1 MKLKRLI
8 LIFGALFVSSLT
20 LASCGNE
27 DNLPSTPAEA
37 SCETHSYGA
46 WIVTKKPTETEK
58 GKAARSCKNCSS
70 VEEKELPIITSDNYE
85 IDVKTETSCSA
96 KGKNKYT
103 LKEDRNIFFEAD
115 VATLAHEGGIFCNEC
130 GESLVEDAFWDNMV
144 NVANYNQISATISEL
159 KLNNKTY
166 NNLSAQITNGEK
178 LEAFGQYETTENN
191 VTSTYY
197 FKYEEGSLYTGIKT
211 GDTIYYSY
219 SNSLTNEMINPLI
232 KYVDQETNSALFN
245 KDTLKTNLWKI
256 ADSQKNGDKYIIKP
270 SKEKITALNEDLT
283 TKSIKELANVNVS
296 QLESIINLLDKT
308 TITGLLDSASA
319 LGISINDI
327 VTPLDT
333 LLANLSIFSNTIPG
347 STAQLV
353 RDYLVKNNRVA
364 EDEIA
369 SFTSI
374 IEMLKYLDP
383 STETNKVM
391 GTDFLVDLLGIDKN
405 GKTSKEAL
413 TAKLDELLGL
423 TVYDLIPKVVTFI
436 PLSSTALK
444 TLVTSYIDSMGTK
457 YNPEI
462 VVSST
467 GVIESIIV
475 KSGNDTIIE
484 VKNNNTITRDFTIET
499 EIKALNAKLT
509 QTVKNDIIANIKAN
523 LATNAPKF
531 GTQTTNEGTWEE
543 NTLVSNE
550 AFDENNTKSRIT
562 YDLNNVF
569 NSYSF
574 VKNGTTYQM
583 SFDIPYDTNVP
594 DYVEDLQKAQIEIVI
609 N

>member
-27 DNLPSTPAEA
+27 DNLPSTTTET

-46 WIVTKKPTETEK
+46 WTVTKKPTETEK
-58 GKAARSCKNCSS
+58 GKATRSCKNCSS
-70 VEEKELPIITSDNYE
+70 VEEKELPVITSDNYE

-103 LKEDRNIFFEAD
+103 LKEDRNIFFEAE

-232 KYVDQETNSALFN
+232 KYVDQKTNSALFN

-296 QLESIINLLDKT
+296 QLEFIINLLDKT
-308 TITGLLDSASA
+308 TITGFLDSAST

-436 PLSSTALK
+436 PLSSNALK
-444 TLVTSYIDSMGTK
+444 ALVTSYIDSMGTK

-467 GVIESIIV
+467 GIIESVTV
-475 KSGNDTIIE
+475 KSGNETIME
-484 VKNNNTITRDFTIET
+484 VKNNNTITRDFTVET

-509 QTVKNDIIANIKAN
+509 QSVKNDIITNIKSN

-531 GTQTTNEGTWEE
+531 GTQATNEGTWEE

-562 YDLNNVF
+562 YDLSNVF

-574 VKNGTTYQM
+574 VKDGNTYQM
-583 SFDIPYDTNVP
+583 SFDIPFDTNVP
-594 DYVEDLQKAQIEIVI
+594 DYVEELQKAQIEIVI